1 MSTLDSYRLAVEA
14 DCDGFLDLMRSEV
27 REYLG
32 ASARILG
39 ISWGEFARLFRERG
53 EVRCIELEGQN
64 AGFFWIELRER
75 TLHIHALILRPEA
88 RGRGLAGRLLRDL
101 AEEYRDEADEFE
113 LGVHESNHR
122 ARLLYE
128 KAGFREVRRMP
139 GIGFL
144 VLQRSVER
152 SRATRVADEAQGER
166 HDGD

>member
-1 MSTLDSYRLAVEA
+1 MSKLEAYRRAVEA
-14 DCDGFLDLMRSEV
+14 DYDGFLDLMRSEV
-27 REYLG
+27 GEYLG

-39 ISWGEFARLFRERG
+39 IPWGEFARLFRERG
-53 EVRCIELEGQN
+53 EVRCIEFDGVN
-64 AGFFWIELRER
+64 AGFCWIELRER

-101 AEEYRDEADEFE
+101 AAAYQGEADEFE
-113 LGVHESNHR
+113 LGVHESNRR

-144 VLQRSVER
+144 ILQRPLER
-152 SRATRVADEAQGER
+152 QKEGGHEPE
-166 HDGD
+166 GD